1 MDYPAGRPQRRQGHE
16 QGNRGLLR
24 KTTKP
29 HAQRRGEDNALTQG
43 GDTEEGGPR
52 ARHTQSSAERTRR
65 PICALTT
72 RTGKHRGASTMPHLR
87 GHMCRA
93 CVHVHIWAQLYVPK
107 TSVGTRGH
115 STRAVA
121 RVRRQAYPAGD
132 TKPGL
137 PPALSPSRSFSV
149 SVITSLSLSLPVSS
163 SPSLLPWLPST
174 PSPGFLSL
182 LPLPPSY
189 QSQAHLT
196 HVVMQRIPEGIRSR
210 WQDKPRYLL
219 GH

>member
-16 QGNRGLLR
+16 QGNGGLLR

-72 RTGKHRGASTMPHLR
+72 RTGKHRGASTKPHLR

-93 CVHVHIWAQLYVPK
+93 CMCIYGRSYTYPK
-107 TSVGTRGH
+107 HLSEQGDTALGQWPVS
-115 STRAVA
+115 VA
-121 RVRRQAYPAGD
+121 RHTPPETLSLAF
-132 TKPGL
+132 L
-137 PPALSPSRSFSV
+137 PPSPPHALSQC
-149 SVITSLSLSLPVSS
+149 LSLPFCLSLFQSPPPPLSCPGSLPLPLLVF
-163 SPSLLPWLPST
+163 SPS
-174 PSPGFLSL
+174 FLSL
-182 LPLPPSY
+182 RVTSLR
-189 QSQAHLT
+189 LT
-196 HVVMQRIPEGIRSR
+196 SPT
-210 WQDKPRYLL
+210 
-219 GH
+219 